1 MTGDVW
7 SWLAD
12 CWTVSYAGAPA
23 DGSAN
28 LAGDCGR
35 RSLRGGSWTYDS
47 RVFRSANRDRVTASA
62 RLIDVGLRVARTL

>member
-1 MTGDVW
+1 M
-7 SWLAD
+7 
-12 CWTVSYAGAPA
+12 PA
-23 DGSAN
+23 RPAN

-47 RVFRSANRDRVTASA
+47 RIFPSANRDRVTASA